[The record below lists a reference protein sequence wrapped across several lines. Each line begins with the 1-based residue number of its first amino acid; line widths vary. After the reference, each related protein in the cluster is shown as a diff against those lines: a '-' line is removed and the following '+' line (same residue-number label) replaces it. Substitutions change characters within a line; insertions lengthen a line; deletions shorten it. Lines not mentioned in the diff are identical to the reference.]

1 MQNYNH
7 LDTKTYYKFNE
18 FLKFIE
24 KENLSQ
30 DDIIEFYLCTLK
42 HLKEKKIINS
52 DIIIDLI
59 LRVVEYES
67 IFKEAISFFMIWK
80 I

>member
-7 LDTKTYYKFNE
+7 LDTQTYYKFNE
-18 FLKFIE
+18 FLNFIKEE
-24 KENLSQ
+24 KLSD
-30 DDIIEFYLCTLK
+30 DDIKEFYLSTLK
-42 HLKEKKIINS
+42 HLKDKKIIDSN
-52 DIIIDLI
+52 IIIDLI